1 MLGISL
7 FQMYWRNWKL
17 TLKTLL
23 MEVFSDPT
31 PTSSGNYKA
40 ILETLPAE
48 YECDTPER
56 FDRAQ
61 AACPLPSLNPIPY
74 TLAMRR
80 RFGLLALLAAALTL
94 GVLPAPSQAGYNA
107 PIDLTNPRIVPIY
120 NFNQPNTSNPNSEAG
135 FSGFLYSS
143 RIVFSA
149 AHSEYTINSDGSI
162 TNSPETGRYVGL
174 PNSTTT
180 DMKGIVRVSKKIISK
195 TYRYDGATLG
205 DFVIYILERDL
216 IQAEPVALLTP
227 EIEKEL
233 IASRA
238 EVRMHGYGEYIDRCR
253 AGEVA
258 PCSKKD
264 PRTEQPRSLVSIL
277 RTLQEA
283 EGIVGYKRPQLS
295 TALIIQNGKTG
306 FGCGGDSGGSTTTI
320 YQGKL
325 MYLTTT
331 PNGMNGYACGAPP
344 GYDGFGGIN
353 YSSPVYEFADI
364 IKEAEE
370 YVAGQV
376 ALEKAAADKIAA
388 EKAAIEKATADKA
401 AAEKAALDK
410 IEADRVA
417 AEKAAADKAAAD
429 KAKAKPRTIICI
441 KGKVQKKVTAPNP
454 QCPKGFKKK

>member
-1 MLGISL
+1 
-7 FQMYWRNWKL
+7 
-17 TLKTLL
+17 
-23 MEVFSDPT
+23 
-31 PTSSGNYKA
+31 
-40 ILETLPAE
+40 
-48 YECDTPER
+48 
-56 FDRAQ
+56 
-61 AACPLPSLNPIPY
+61 
-74 TLAMRR
+74 MRR
-80 RFGLLALLAAALTL
+80 RSGLLALLAAALTL

-120 NFNQPNTSNPNSEAG
+120 NFNQPNTSNPNAEAA

-149 AHSEYTINSDGSI
+149 AHSEYTFNNDGSI

-174 PNSTTT
+174 PNSKTT

-205 DFVIYILERDL
+205 DFVIYILEKDL

-233 IASRA
+233 IATRA
-238 EVRMHGYGEYIDRCR
+238 EIRMHGYGEYLDRCR

-264 PRTEQPRSLVSIL
+264 PRTEQPRSIVSIL

-283 EGIVGYKRPQLS
+283 EGIVGYQRPQLS
-295 TALIIQNGKTG
+295 KSLIMQNGKQG

-388 EKAAIEKATADKA
+388 EKAA
-401 AAEKAALDK
+401 LDK

-417 AEKAAADKAAAD
+417 AEKAAAE

>member
-1 MLGISL
+1 
-7 FQMYWRNWKL
+7 
-17 TLKTLL
+17 

-40 ILETLPAE
+40 FLETLPVE
-48 YECDTPER
+48 YECDTPGR

-80 RFGLLALLAAALTL
+80 RVSLLALLAAALTL
-94 GVLPAPSQAGYNA
+94 GVMPVPSQAGYNA
-107 PIDLTNPRIVPIY
+107 LIDLTNPRIVPIY
-120 NFNQPNTSNPNSEAG
+120 NFNQPNTSNPNAEAA

-149 AHSEYTINSDGSI
+149 AHSEYTFNNDGSI

-174 PNSTTT
+174 PNSKTT

-205 DFVIYILERDL
+205 DFVIYILEKDL

-283 EGIVGYKRPQLS
+283 EGIVGYQRPQLS
-295 TALIIQNGKTG
+295 KSLIIQNGKTG

-344 GYDGFGGIN
+344 GNDGFGGIN

-388 EKAAIEKATADKA
+388 EKAAIEKAAADKA

-417 AEKAAADKAAAD
+417 AEKAAAD

>member
-1 MLGISL
+1 MRRTGRL
-7 FQMYWRNWKL
+7 FL
-17 TLKTLL
+17 TLS
-23 MEVFSDPT
+23 M
-31 PTSSGNYKA
+31 G
-40 ILETLPAE
+40 
-48 YECDTPER
+48 
-56 FDRAQ
+56 
-61 AACPLPSLNPIPY
+61 
-74 TLAMRR
+74 
-80 RFGLLALLAAALTL
+80 LTL
-94 GVLPAPSQAGYNA
+94 CLAPVATQAGYDA
-107 PIDLTNPRIVPIY
+107 EIDLTNPRIVPIY
-120 NFNQPNTSNPNSEAG
+120 NFNQPTTSNPTSEAA

-149 AHSEYTINSDGSI
+149 AHSEYYFNSDGSI
-162 TNSPETGRYVGL
+162 TYRPETGRYIGL
-174 PNSTTT
+174 PNSKTT
-180 DMKGIVRVSKKIISK
+180 DMNGIVRVSKKIISK
-195 TYRYDGATLG
+195 TFRYNNASLG
-205 DFVIYILERDL
+205 DFVIYILEKDL

-233 IASRA
+233 IATRA
-238 EVRMHGYGEYIDRCR
+238 EIRMHGYGEYLDRCR
-253 AGEVA
+253 PGEVA

-264 PRTEQPRSLVSIL
+264 LKTEQPRSITTIL

-283 EGIVGYKRPQLS
+283 EGIVGYQRPQLS
-295 TALIIQNGKTG
+295 PALIMQNGKTG

-331 PNGMNGYACGAPP
+331 PNGMNGYACGAAG

-376 ALEKAAADKIAA
+376 ALEKAASDKIAA
-388 EKAAIEKATADKA
+388 EKAAIEKAAAEKA

-410 IEADRVA
+410 IEAD
-417 AEKAAADKAAAD
+417 KAAADKAAAE
-429 KAKAKPRTIICI
+429 KAKAKPRTIICV
-441 KGKVQKKVTAPNP
+441 KGKVQKKVTSLNP

>member
-1 MLGISL
+1 
-7 FQMYWRNWKL
+7 
-17 TLKTLL
+17 
-23 MEVFSDPT
+23 
-31 PTSSGNYKA
+31 
-40 ILETLPAE
+40 
-48 YECDTPER
+48 
-56 FDRAQ
+56 
-61 AACPLPSLNPIPY
+61 
-74 TLAMRR
+74 
-80 RFGLLALLAAALTL
+80 
-94 GVLPAPSQAGYNA
+94 
-107 PIDLTNPRIVPIY
+107 
-120 NFNQPNTSNPNSEAG
+120 
-135 FSGFLYSS
+135 
-143 RIVFSA
+143 
-149 AHSEYTINSDGSI
+149 
-162 TNSPETGRYVGL
+162 
-174 PNSTTT
+174 
-180 DMKGIVRVSKKIISK
+180 MKGIVRVSKKIMSK
-195 TYRYDGATLG
+195 TYRFDGATLG
-205 DFVIYILERDL
+205 DFVIYILEKDL

-233 IASRA
+233 IATRA
-238 EVRMHGYGEYIDRCR
+238 EIRMHGYGEYIDRCR

-264 PRTEQPRSLVSIL
+264 PRTEQPRSLTSIL

-283 EGIVGYKRPQLS
+283 ESIVGYQRPQLS
-295 TALIIQNGKTG
+295 KALIIQNGKTG

-370 YVAGQV
+370 YVAQQV

-388 EKAAIEKATADKA
+388 DKIAADKIAAEKAAAEKIAADKAAADKA
-401 AAEKAALDK
+401 AAEK
-410 IEADRVA
+410 I
-417 AEKAAADKAAAD
+417 AAD

-441 KGKVQKKVTAPNP
+441 KGKVQKKVTALNP

>member
-1 MLGISL
+1 M
-7 FQMYWRNWKL
+7 RCR
-17 TLKTLL
+17 
-23 MEVFSDPT
+23 
-31 PTSSGNYKA
+31 TS
-40 ILETLPAE
+40 
-48 YECDTPER
+48 
-56 FDRAQ
+56 
-61 AACPLPSLNPIPY
+61 
-74 TLAMRR
+74 
-80 RFGLLALLAAALTL
+80 LLALLAAALTL
-94 GVLPAPSQAGYNA
+94 GVLPTPSQAGYNA

-120 NFNQPNTSNPNSEAG
+120 NFNQPSTSNPTGEAG

-149 AHSEYTINSDGSI
+149 AHSEYDFNSDGSI
-162 TNSPETGRYVGL
+162 VYKPETQKYVGL
-174 PNSTTT
+174 PNSKTT
-180 DMKGIVRVSKKIISK
+180 DLTGMVRVSKKIISK

-205 DFVIYILERDL
+205 DFVIYILEKDL

-233 IASRA
+233 IATRA
-238 EVRMHGYGEYIDRCR
+238 EIRMHGYGEYIDRCR

-264 PRTEQPRSLVSIL
+264 LRTDLPRSITSIL

-283 EGIVGYKRPQLS
+283 ESIVGYKRPQLS
-295 TALIIQNGKTG
+295 KSLIMQNGKQG

-370 YVAGQV
+370 YVAEQV

-388 EKAAIEKATADKA
+388 EKAAIEKEAAD
-401 AAEKAALDK
+401 
-410 IEADRVA
+410 
-417 AEKAAADKAAAD
+417 KAAADKAAAD
-429 KAKAKPRTIICI
+429 KAAADKAAAEKAKAKSRTIICI
-441 KGKVQKKVTAPNP
+441 KGKVQKKITAVNP
-454 QCPKGFKKK
+454 KCPTGYKKK

>member
-1 MLGISL
+1 MLGNSL
-7 FQMYWRNWKL
+7 FWMYWRIWKL

-23 MEVFSDPT
+23 MEVFTAST

-48 YECDTPER
+48 YECDTPGR

-74 TLAMRR
+74 TFTMRR
-80 RFGLLALLAAALTL
+80 RASLLALLTAALTL
-94 GVLPAPSQAGYNA
+94 GLLPAPSQAGYNA

-120 NFNQPNTSNPNSEAG
+120 NFNQPNTSNPNAEAG

-149 AHSEYTINSDGSI
+149 AHSEYTFNNDGSI
-162 TNSPETGRYVGL
+162 VNSPETQKYIGL
-174 PNSTTT
+174 PNSKTT

-195 TYRYDGATLG
+195 TFRYEGAPLG
-205 DFVIYILERDL
+205 DFVIYILEKDL

-233 IASRA
+233 IATRA
-238 EVRMHGYGEYIDRCR
+238 EIRMHGYGEYLDRCR

-264 PRTEQPRSLVSIL
+264 PRTDQPRSLTSIL

-283 EGIVGYKRPQLS
+283 EGIVGYQRPQLS
-295 TALIIQNGKTG
+295 KALIIQNGKTG

-388 EKAAIEKATADKA
+388 EKAAT
-401 AAEKAALDK
+401 EKAALDK
-410 IEADRVA
+410 IEAD
-417 AEKAAADKAAAD
+417 KAAAE

-441 KGKVQKKVTAPNP
+441 KGKVQKKVTALNP

>member
-1 MLGISL
+1 
-7 FQMYWRNWKL
+7 
-17 TLKTLL
+17 

-48 YECDTPER
+48 YECDTPGR
-56 FDRAQ
+56 FDRAH
-61 AACPLPSLNPIPY
+61 AACPLPSLNPNPY
-74 TLAMRR
+74 TFTMRGR
-80 RFGLLALLAAALTL
+80 VSLLALLAAALTL

-107 PIDLTNPRIVPIY
+107 LIDLTNPRIVPIY
-120 NFNQPNTSNPNSEAG
+120 NFNQPTTSNRTGEAG

-149 AHSEYTINSDGSI
+149 AHSEYDFNSDGSI
-162 TNSPETGRYVGL
+162 SYKPETQKYVGL
-174 PNSTTT
+174 PNSKTT
-180 DMKGIVRVSKKIISK
+180 DLTGMVRVSKKIISK

-205 DFVIYILERDL
+205 DFVIYILEKDL

-238 EVRMHGYGEYIDRCR
+238 EIRMHGYGEYIDRCR

-264 PRTEQPRSLVSIL
+264 PRTEQPRSIVSIL

-283 EGIVGYKRPQLS
+283 EGIVGYQRPQLS
-295 TALIIQNGKTG
+295 KSLIMQNGKQG

-388 EKAAIEKATADKA
+388 EKAAIEKAAADKA

>member
-1 MLGISL
+1 
-7 FQMYWRNWKL
+7 
-17 TLKTLL
+17 
-23 MEVFSDPT
+23 
-31 PTSSGNYKA
+31 
-40 ILETLPAE
+40 
-48 YECDTPER
+48 
-56 FDRAQ
+56 
-61 AACPLPSLNPIPY
+61 
-74 TLAMRR
+74 MRR
-80 RFGLLALLAAALTL
+80 RAGLLALLTAALTL

-149 AHSEYTINSDGSI
+149 AHSEYTFNNDGSI
-162 TNSPETGRYVGL
+162 TKSPETQKYVGL
-174 PNSTTT
+174 PNSKTT
-180 DMKGIVRVSKKIISK
+180 DMKGIVRVSKKIMSK
-195 TYRYDGATLG
+195 TYRFDGATLG
-205 DFVIYILERDL
+205 DFVIYILEKDL

-233 IASRA
+233 IATRA
-238 EVRMHGYGEYIDRCR
+238 EIRMHGYGEYIDRCR

-264 PRTEQPRSLVSIL
+264 PRTEQPRSLTSIL

-283 EGIVGYKRPQLS
+283 ESIVGYQRPQLS
-295 TALIIQNGKTG
+295 KALIIQNGKTG

-370 YVAGQV
+370 YVAQQV

-388 EKAAIEKATADKA
+388 DKAAID
-401 AAEKAALDK
+401 
-410 IEADRVA
+410 
-417 AEKAAADKAAAD
+417 KAAADKAAAD
-429 KAKAKPRTIICI
+429 KAAAEKAKAKSRTIICI
-441 KGKVQKKVTAPNP
+441 KGKIQKKVTALNP

>member
-1 MLGISL
+1 MRRTGRV
-7 FQMYWRNWKL
+7 FL
-17 TLKTLL
+17 TLS
-23 MEVFSDPT
+23 M
-31 PTSSGNYKA
+31 A
-40 ILETLPAE
+40 
-48 YECDTPER
+48 
-56 FDRAQ
+56 
-61 AACPLPSLNPIPY
+61 
-74 TLAMRR
+74 
-80 RFGLLALLAAALTL
+80 LALCLAPVAT
-94 GVLPAPSQAGYNA
+94 QAGYNA

-120 NFNQPNTSNPNSEAG
+120 NFNQPTTVNRTGEAG

-149 AHSEYTINSDGSI
+149 AHSEYDFNSDGSI
-162 TNSPETGRYVGL
+162 AYKPETQKYVGL
-174 PNSTTT
+174 PNSNTN
-180 DMKGIVRVSKKIISK
+180 DLNGMVRVAKKIISK
-195 TYRYDGATLG
+195 TYRFDGATLG
-205 DFVIYILERDL
+205 DFVIYILEKDL

-233 IASRA
+233 IATRA
-238 EVRMHGYGEYIDRCR
+238 EIRMHGYGEYLDRCR

-264 PRTEQPRSLVSIL
+264 PRTDQPRSITSIL

-283 EGIVGYKRPQLS
+283 ESIVGYQRPQLS
-295 TALIIQNGKTG
+295 KSLIMQNGKQG

-370 YVAGQV
+370 YVAQQV

-388 EKAAIEKATADKA
+388 D
-401 AAEKAALDK
+401 
-410 IEADRVA
+410 
-417 AEKAAADKAAAD
+417 KAAADKAAAD
-429 KAKAKPRTIICI
+429 KIAADKAKQKLRTIICV
-441 KGKVQKKVTAPNP
+441 KGKVAKKVTALKP
-454 QCPKGFKKK
+454 QCPQGFKKK

>member
-1 MLGISL
+1 
-7 FQMYWRNWKL
+7 
-17 TLKTLL
+17 
-23 MEVFSDPT
+23 
-31 PTSSGNYKA
+31 
-40 ILETLPAE
+40 
-48 YECDTPER
+48 
-56 FDRAQ
+56 
-61 AACPLPSLNPIPY
+61 
-74 TLAMRR
+74 MRR
-80 RFGLLALLAAALTL
+80 STCLFALLTVALTL
-94 GVLPAPSQAGYNA
+94 GALPAPSQAGYNA

-120 NFNQPNTSNPNSEAG
+120 NFNQPNTSNPNAEAG

-149 AHSEYTINSDGSI
+149 AHSEYTFNNDGSI
-162 TNSPETGRYVGL
+162 TYGPETQKYVGL
-174 PNSTTT
+174 PNSKTT

-205 DFVIYILERDL
+205 DFVIYILEKDL

-233 IASRA
+233 IATRA
-238 EVRMHGYGEYIDRCR
+238 EIRMHGYGEYLDRCR
-253 AGEVA
+253 PGEVA

-264 PRTEQPRSLVSIL
+264 PRTDQPRSLTSIL

-283 EGIVGYKRPQLS
+283 EGIVGYQRPQLS
-295 TALIIQNGKTG
+295 KALIIQNGKTG
-306 FGCGGDSGGSTTTI
+306 FGCGGDSGGSTTTL

-388 EKAAIEKATADKA
+388 EKAALEKAAADKA
-401 AAEKAALDK
+401 AAEKAALEK

-417 AEKAAADKAAAD
+417 AEKAAAEKAAAE
-429 KAKAKPRTIICI
+429 KAKAKSRTIICI
-441 KGKVQKKVTAPNP
+441 KGKVQKKVTALNP
-454 QCPKGFKKK
+454 KCPAGYKKK

>member
-1 MLGISL
+1 
-7 FQMYWRNWKL
+7 
-17 TLKTLL
+17 
-23 MEVFSDPT
+23 MEVFSSST

-48 YECDTPER
+48 YESDTPES
-56 FDRAQ
+56 FDRDHP
-61 AACPLPSLNPIPY
+61 AACPLFSHHPIPY
-74 TLAMRR
+74 NFSMRR
-80 RFGLLALLAAALTL
+80 RASLLALLTAALTL

-120 NFNQPNTSNPNSEAG
+120 NFNQPSTSNPTGEAG

-149 AHSEYTINSDGSI
+149 AHSEYDFNSDGSI
-162 TNSPETGRYVGL
+162 VYKPETQKYVGL
-174 PNSTTT
+174 PNSKTT
-180 DMKGIVRVSKKIISK
+180 DLTGMVRVTKKIISK

-205 DFVIYILERDL
+205 DFVIYILEKDL

-233 IASRA
+233 IATRA
-238 EVRMHGYGEYIDRCR
+238 EIRMHGYGEYIDRCR

-264 PRTEQPRSLVSIL
+264 LRTDLPRSISSIL
-277 RTLQEA
+277 RTLAEA

-295 TALIIQNGKTG
+295 KSLIMQNGKQG

-325 MYLTTT
+325 LYVTTT

-370 YVAGQV
+370 YVAEQLV
-376 ALEKAAADKIAA
+376 IEKAAADKIAA
-388 EKAAIEKATADKA
+388 EKAAIEKEAAD
-401 AAEKAALDK
+401 
-410 IEADRVA
+410 
-417 AEKAAADKAAAD
+417 KAAADKAAAD
-429 KAKAKPRTIICI
+429 KAAADKAAAEKAKAKSRTIICI
-441 KGKVQKKVTAPNP
+441 KGKVQKKITAVNP
-454 QCPKGFKKK
+454 KCPTGYKKK

>member
-1 MLGISL
+1 
-7 FQMYWRNWKL
+7 
-17 TLKTLL
+17 
-23 MEVFSDPT
+23 MEVFTAST

-48 YECDTPER
+48 YENDTPER

-74 TLAMRR
+74 TFTMRSR
-80 RFGLLALLAAALTL
+80 TCLLALLTAALTL
-94 GVLPAPSQAGYNA
+94 GVLPAPAQAGYNA

-120 NFNQPNTSNPNSEAG
+120 NFNQPSTTNPSGEAA

-149 AHSEYTINSDGSI
+149 AHSEYYFNSDGSI
-162 TNSPETGRYVGL
+162 TYRPETGRYIGL
-174 PNSTTT
+174 PNSKTT

-195 TYRYDGATLG
+195 TFRYNNAPLG
-205 DFVIYILERDL
+205 DFVIYILEKDL

-233 IASRA
+233 IATRA
-238 EVRMHGYGEYIDRCR
+238 EIRMHGYGEYLDRCR
-253 AGEVA
+253 PGEA
-258 PCSKKD
+258 LPCSKKD
-264 PRTEQPRSLVSIL
+264 LKTEQPRSLSSIL

-295 TALIIQNGKTG
+295 NSLIMQNGKTG

-331 PNGMNGYACGAPP
+331 PNGMNGYACGASPDH
-344 GYDGFGGIN
+344 DGLGGIN

-388 EKAAIEKATADKA
+388 EKAAIEKAAADKA

-410 IEADRVA
+410 IEADRIA
-417 AEKAAADKAAAD
+417 AEKAAADKAAAE

-441 KGKVQKKVTAPNP
+441 KGKVQKKITAVNP
-454 QCPKGFKKK
+454 KCPTGYKKK

>member
-1 MLGISL
+1 
-7 FQMYWRNWKL
+7 
-17 TLKTLL
+17 
-23 MEVFSDPT
+23 MEVFTAST

-48 YECDTPER
+48 YECDTPEW

-80 RFGLLALLAAALTL
+80 RSGLLALLAAALTL

-162 TNSPETGRYVGL
+162 VNSPETGRYIGL
-174 PNSTTT
+174 PNSKTT
-180 DMKGIVRVSKKIISK
+180 DMKGIVRVTKKIISK

-388 EKAAIEKATADKA
+388 EKAAIEKAAADKA

-417 AEKAAADKAAAD
+417 AEKAAAEKAAAE

-441 KGKVQKKVTAPNP
+441 KGKVQKKVTAINP

>member
-1 MLGISL
+1 MG
-7 FQMYWRNWKL
+7 
-17 TLKTLL
+17 
-23 MEVFSDPT
+23 
-31 PTSSGNYKA
+31 
-40 ILETLPAE
+40 
-48 YECDTPER
+48 
-56 FDRAQ
+56 
-61 AACPLPSLNPIPY
+61 
-74 TLAMRR
+74 
-80 RFGLLALLAAALTL
+80 LALCLAPVAT
-94 GVLPAPSQAGYNA
+94 QAGYNA
-107 PIDLTNPRIVPIY
+107 EIDLTNPRIVPIY
-120 NFNQPNTSNPNSEAG
+120 NFNQPNTSNPNAEAG

-149 AHSEYTINSDGSI
+149 AHSEYTFNNDGSI
-162 TNSPETGRYVGL
+162 TYGPETQKYVGL
-174 PNSTTT
+174 PNSKTT

-205 DFVIYILERDL
+205 DFVIYILEKDL

-233 IASRA
+233 IATRA
-238 EVRMHGYGEYIDRCR
+238 EIRMHGYGEYLDRCR
-253 AGEVA
+253 PGEVA

-264 PRTEQPRSLVSIL
+264 PRTDQPRSLTSIL

-283 EGIVGYKRPQLS
+283 EGIVGYQRPQLS
-295 TALIIQNGKTG
+295 KALIIQNGKTG
-306 FGCGGDSGGSTTTI
+306 FGCGGDSGGSTTTL

-388 EKAAIEKATADKA
+388 EKAALEKAAADKA
-401 AAEKAALDK
+401 AAEKAALEK

-417 AEKAAADKAAAD
+417 AEKAAAEKAAAE
-429 KAKAKPRTIICI
+429 KAKAKSRTIICI
-441 KGKVQKKVTAPNP
+441 KGKVQKKVTALNP
-454 QCPKGFKKK
+454 KCPAGYKKK

>member
-1 MLGISL
+1 
-7 FQMYWRNWKL
+7 
-17 TLKTLL
+17 
-23 MEVFSDPT
+23 MEVFSDST

-56 FDRAQ
+56 FDRGQ
-61 AACPLPSLNPIPY
+61 AACPLLSHHPIPY
-74 TLAMRR
+74 NFWMRR
-80 RFGLLALLAAALTL
+80 RASLLALLAAALTL

-107 PIDLTNPRIVPIY
+107 PIDLSNPRIVPIY
-120 NFNQPNTSNPNSEAG
+120 NFNQPTTINRTGEAG

-149 AHSEYTINSDGSI
+149 AHSEYDFNSDGSI
-162 TNSPETGRYVGL
+162 VYKPETQKYVGL
-174 PNSTTT
+174 PNSKTT
-180 DMKGIVRVSKKIISK
+180 DLTGMVRVSKKIISK
-195 TYRYDGATLG
+195 TYRFDGATLG
-205 DFVIYILERDL
+205 DFVIYILEKDL
-216 IQAEPVALLTP
+216 IEAEPVALLTP

-233 IASRA
+233 IATRA
-238 EVRMHGYGEYIDRCR
+238 EIRMHGYGEYIDRCR

-264 PRTEQPRSLVSIL
+264 PRTDQPRSIVSIL

-283 EGIVGYKRPQLS
+283 ESIVGYQRPQLS
-295 TALIIQNGKTG
+295 KSLIMQNGKQG

-370 YVAGQV
+370 YVAQQV
-376 ALEKAAADKIAA
+376 AIEKAAAEKIAA
-388 EKAAIEKATADKA
+388 EKAAIEKAAADKA
-401 AAEKAALDK
+401 AAEKSALDK
-410 IEADRVA
+410 IEADKAA
-417 AEKAAADKAAAD
+417 AEKAAADKAAAE
-429 KAKAKPRTIICI
+429 KAKAKSRTIICI
-441 KGKVQKKVTAPNP
+441 KGKVQKKVTALNP

>member
-1 MLGISL
+1 
-7 FQMYWRNWKL
+7 
-17 TLKTLL
+17 
-23 MEVFSDPT
+23 
-31 PTSSGNYKA
+31 
-40 ILETLPAE
+40 
-48 YECDTPER
+48 
-56 FDRAQ
+56 
-61 AACPLPSLNPIPY
+61 
-74 TLAMRR
+74 
-80 RFGLLALLAAALTL
+80 LALLAVALTL
-94 GVLPAPSQAGYNA
+94 GVLPAPAQAGYNA

-120 NFNQPNTSNPNSEAG
+120 NFNQPNTSNPNAEAG

-149 AHSEYTINSDGSI
+149 AHSEYTFNSDGSI
-162 TNSPETGRYVGL
+162 TMGPETQKYVGL
-174 PNSTTT
+174 PNSKTT

-205 DFVIYILERDL
+205 DFVIYILEKDL

-233 IASRA
+233 IATRA
-238 EVRMHGYGEYIDRCR
+238 EIRMHGYGEYLDRCR

-264 PRTEQPRSLVSIL
+264 PRTDQPRSLSSIL

-283 EGIVGYKRPQLS
+283 ESIVGYRRPQLS
-295 TALIIQNGKTG
+295 KALIIQNGKTG

-388 EKAAIEKATADKA
+388 EKAAIEKA
-401 AAEKAALDK
+401 ALDK

-417 AEKAAADKAAAD
+417 AEKAAADKAAAE
-429 KAKAKPRTIICI
+429 KAKAKSRTIICI
-441 KGKVQKKVTAPNP
+441 KGKVQKKVTALNP
-454 QCPKGFKKK
+454 KCPAGYKKK